1 MMLAKI
7 LSIVNLAV
15 VLLVLL
21 FLVLFSGWLFQ
32 FFVYRKPQVNPYSL
46 LVVGVDAVIQGTRR
60 ADVIMIALVDHE
72 ERKIVISNVPRDL
85 LVGDSKI
92 NAIYARS
99 QIPGLKQTLSKL
111 LDIDFNGAVIVD
123 YAAFK
128 YLGDELGPV
137 DIYVKEPMKYSDSA
151 QKLYIDFQPGVY
163 QMRGDELLA
172 YIRYRKDAMGDL
184 ARIERQKEVLMKL
197 LENAKNVSFQ
207 KLLSIFNNLQKN
219 IDLRVSTGELMY
231 LFSRLRK
238 GFSIEFLPFPY
249 VVNENGDVILDEKKL
264 QTYRQTL
271 KEMKVQQVTSAPRV
285 ILMNA
290 TPDKTRTFL
299 EKQMNLWGKVGI
311 EPSLIV
317 WEDLGLSFTENSVL
331 VLNAGMKEGLEKLL
345 NNVYPDRKFTF
356 IFVNSDPNAL
366 KTYFDLVDR
375 LSKNRIY
382 PRFPIDALVVVR

>member
-1 MMLAKI
+1 MKLAKV
-7 LSIVNLAV
+7 LSIVTLTV
-15 VLLVLL
+15 ILLVVL

-32 FFVYRKPQVNPYSL
+32 FFLYRKPQVNPYSL
-46 LVVGVDAVIQGTRR
+46 LVVGVDAAIQGTRR

-72 ERKIVISNVPRDL
+72 QRKILISNVPRDL
-85 LVGDSKI
+85 LVGNSKI

-99 QIPGLKQTLSKL
+99 RIPGLKQTLSKL

-137 DIYVKEPMKYSDSA
+137 EIHVKEPMKYSDSV

-197 LENAKNVSFQ
+197 LENARHVSFQ

-219 IDLRVSTGELMY
+219 IDLRVSTGELVY

-238 GFSIEFLPFPY
+238 GFSVEFLSFPY
-249 VVNENGDVILDEKKL
+249 AINEKGDVILDEKKL
-264 QTYRQTL
+264 QTYKQAL
-271 KEMKVQQVTSAPRV
+271 KEMKVQQATSTPRI

-290 TPDKTRTFL
+290 TVDKTRGFL
-299 EKQMNLWGKVGI
+299 EKQMNLWNEVGV

-331 VLNAGMKEGLEKLL
+331 VLNAGMKESLEKLL
-345 NNVYPDRKFTF
+345 SNVYPDRKFTF
-356 IFVNSDPNAL
+356 ISVNSDPNAL
-366 KTYFDLVDR
+366 KTYFDLIDR